1 MHDAVN
7 AVVFDLDGTLV
18 ETAGDLHLV
27 LVEILAERGLDAPPL
42 DQVRGMIGDGAR
54 VLIQRALETIGA
66 PHDAALIEALFDRF
80 RARYAKEPC
89 RASSLY
95 PGAKELLGQLADKGI
110 RLGMCTNKPQAATD
124 GLLRTLGIADRF
136 AAVIG
141 GDAIQA
147 RKPNPQHLAA
157 VIEAMGGSPDRS
169 VMVGDSR
176 NDLLT
181 ARGLDVRC
189 ILVSFG
195 YTDTPARELGAD
207 AVVDDLH
214 DVPAAIDSLMPSA

>member
-1 MHDAVN
+1 MHDAAN

-27 LVEILAERGLDAPPL
+27 LEEIFAERGFEAPPL
-42 DQVRGMIGDGAR
+42 AAVRGMIGDGAR
-54 VLIQRALETIGA
+54 VLIERALEAIGA
-66 PHDAALIEALFDRF
+66 PHDQDLVEKLFDRF

-95 PGAKELLGQLADKGI
+95 PGAAELLAELAGRGV

-141 GDAIQA
+141 GDAIPV
-147 RKPNPQHLAA
+147 RKPNAQHLAA
-157 VIEAMGGSPDRS
+157 VIEAMDTTPDRT

-181 ARGLDVRC
+181 ARGLGVPC

-195 YTDTPARELGAD
+195 YTDIPVRELGTD
-207 AVVDDLH
+207 AVVDDLRE
-214 DVPAAIDSLMPSA
+214 VPAALERLTSD